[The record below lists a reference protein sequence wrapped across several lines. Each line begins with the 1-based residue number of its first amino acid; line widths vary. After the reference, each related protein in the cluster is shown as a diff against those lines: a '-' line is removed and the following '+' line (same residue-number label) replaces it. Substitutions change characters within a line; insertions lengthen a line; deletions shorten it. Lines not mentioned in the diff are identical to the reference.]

1 MSQLQD
7 EQEVLD
13 EGLSPNGHTSTTQQA
28 VSDEEKEVLSST
40 ASRRQVPKV
49 VSLDKKTGDLHTTD
63 LLRHLSAKSTTIGT
77 VAEEKSNESMQA
89 PSEQLSSGPGKE
101 KSTLEVFNRV
111 PLVPPGAPEAPIASE
126 KTGQQD
132 EAGPQDEADGDKY
145 PEGGLRAWLVV
156 LGAFSGMTASFGNLN
171 STGTFQAYVSTH
183 QLAHESP
190 GAIGWIFSLYAFL
203 TFFCGVQIGP
213 IFDAYGPRW
222 LVFAGTVCLF
232 AGMMGV
238 AESTSK
244 CRLLLSIIPWLSANY
259 LIDWLTPSSLKN
271 SGISS

>member
-13 EGLSPNGHTSTTQQA
+13 EGLSPNGHTSTTLQA

-49 VSLDKKTGDLHTTD
+49 VSLDKKTGGLHTID
-63 LLRHLSAKSTTIGT
+63 LLRHPSAKSTTIGT
-77 VAEEKSNESMQA
+77 VAEENSNESMQV
-89 PSEQLSSGPGKE
+89 PSEQLSSGPENE

-111 PLVPPGAPEAPIASE
+111 PLVPPEAPIASE

-156 LGAFSGMTASFGNLN
+156 LSAFSGMTASFGNLN

>member
-1 MSQLQD
+1 MSPLQD
-7 EQEVLD
+7 ESEVLD
-13 EGLSPNGHTSTTQQA
+13 GGVSPNGHTSTTQQA
-28 VSDEEKEVLSST
+28 VSDEEEEGSSSI
-40 ASRRQVPKV
+40 AFCRQVHKV
-49 VSLDKKTGDLHTTD
+49 DSLDEKTGGLHTTD
-63 LLRHLSAKSTTIGT
+63 LLRHPPAKSTTNGT
-77 VAEEKSNESMQA
+77 LAAEKSNESIHA
-89 PSEQLSSGPGKE
+89 PSKQSHLASEND
-101 KSTLEVFNRV
+101 KSTLEVLNCV
-111 PLVPPGAPEAPIASE
+111 PLTPPEAPITSE
-126 KTGQQD
+126 KTGRQD
-132 EAGPQDEADGDKY
+132 EVDGEKY

-232 AGMMGV
+232 GGMMGV

-244 CRLLLSIIPWLSANY
+244 CRLLLSINPWLSASY
-259 LIDWLTPSSLKN
+259 LIHWLTFSSLKN

>member
-1 MSQLQD
+1 MSPLQD

-13 EGLSPNGHTSTTQQA
+13 GGLSPNGHPSTTQQA
-28 VSDEEKEVLSST
+28 VSDDEKEGPNSI
-40 ASRRQVPKV
+40 ACCHQVPRVHPQDEKIR
-49 VSLDKKTGDLHTTD
+49 SPPNTD
-63 LLRHLSAKSTTIGT
+63 ALRRSSANSTTNGA
-77 VAEEKSNESMQA
+77 VAEEKNNESIQS
-89 PSEQLSSGPGKE
+89 PSKQSHLNPEND
-101 KSTLEVFNRV
+101 KSILEVLNRV
-111 PLVPPGAPEAPIASE
+111 PRIPPEAPIPSE

-183 QLAHESP
+183 QLAYESP
-190 GAIGWIFSLYAFL
+190 GAIGWILSLYAFL

-213 IFDAYGPRW
+213 VFDAYGPRW

-232 AGMMGV
+232 GGMMGV
-238 AESTSK
+238 AESTSMR
-244 CRLLLSIIPWLSANY
+244 CLLLSIIPWLSTNY
-259 LIDWLTPSSLKN
+259 VIHWLTSSSLKN
-271 SGISS
+271 SGIFS

>member
-1 MSQLQD
+1 MSPLRD
-7 EQEVLD
+7 EQEVVD
-13 EGLSPNGHTSTTQQA
+13 GGVSPNGHTSTTEQA
-28 VSDEEKEVLSST
+28 ASDEEKEVSSSI
-40 ASRRQVPKV
+40 ASCGQVPKV
-49 VSLDKKTGDLHTTD
+49 ISHDEKTGSTPNIDA
-63 LLRHLSAKSTTIGT
+63 LRDPSAKSTTNGT
-77 VAEEKSNESMQA
+77 IAEEKSNESVQA
-89 PSEQLSSGPGKE
+89 PSKQFPLVPEND
-101 KSTLEVFNRV
+101 KSTLDGLNRV
-111 PLVPPGAPEAPIASE
+111 PLIPSEAPIPSE

-132 EAGPQDEADGDKY
+132 KAGPQDEADGDKY

-213 IFDAYGPRW
+213 VFDAYGPRW

-232 AGMMGV
+232 GGMMGV

-244 CRLLLSIIPWLSANY
+244 CCLLPSIIPWLSANY
-259 LIDWLTPSSLKN
+259 LIHWLTSSSLKN